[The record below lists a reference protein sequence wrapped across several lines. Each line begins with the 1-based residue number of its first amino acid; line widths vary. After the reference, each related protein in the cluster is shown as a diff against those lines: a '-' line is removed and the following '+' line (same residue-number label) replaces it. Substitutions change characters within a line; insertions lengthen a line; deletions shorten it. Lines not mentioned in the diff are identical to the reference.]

1 MDDDVNIH
9 GRTDRLTEQL
19 QASTFHHCT
28 NITLT
33 RLLSTRASPSSP
45 SDTETDTAKMLRPTL
60 RLLATP
66 STIGSQSSGL
76 KRVPPAL
83 LPPILL
89 YRRILRGHR
98 KFLPQEMRVLGDEYV
113 KAEFRAHQ
121 KIDNPIHI
129 VAFLSEW
136 QSYAQQVEGENWRGE
151 KMDRGKIDKM
161 SGEWILFSSL
171 SLSLSLLVMARR
183 GVVVM
188 VEVGVELTTVADA
201 WLAQL
206 PIYIVWESGKNAY

>member
-1 MDDDVNIH
+1 MNDDVNIH

-28 NITLT
+28 NTTVT
-33 RLLSTRASPSSP
+33 RLSSTRASPSSP
-45 SDTETDTAKMLRPTL
+45 SDTETNTAKMLRPTL

-161 SGEWILFSSL
+161 SGELMFFSSL
-171 SLSLSLLVMARR
+171 SLSSC
-183 GVVVM
+183 
-188 VEVGVELTTVADA
+188 
-201 WLAQL
+201 W
-206 PIYIVWESGKNAY
+206 